1 MTIFKLFFILTST
14 LGLGFDFVIRDRERI
29 VSYAVESKPCYLC
42 YSCVLG
48 CKTVR
53 DKSICARVTGVSS
66 PGTRDERR
74 ITKA

>member
-14 LGLGFDFVIRDRERI
+14 LGLGFDFVIRDKGLLVMQLNQNHVI
-29 VSYAVESKPCYLC
+29 CVIH
-42 YSCVLG
+42 CVLG

-53 DKSICARVTGVSS
+53 DKSTYACVTGVSS